1 MKKIKKIAEQIVELE
16 KNIELGKDVQSS
28 QQKIENIILSLS
40 FKEVLELDDY
50 IFKKNLLTK

>member
-40 FKEVLELDDY
+40 FEDVLKLDDY

>member
-1 MKKIKKIAEQIVELE
+1 MKDMKKISEEIVELE

-40 FKEVLELDDY
+40 FEDVLKLDDY

>member
-1 MKKIKKIAEQIVELE
+1 MKKIKKIAEQIIELE

-40 FKEVLELDDY
+40 LKEVLELDDY
-50 IFKKNLLTK
+50 IFKKC

>member
-40 FKEVLELDDY
+40 FEDVLKLDDY
-50 IFKKNLLTK
+50 IFKKIC